1 MKIARTGT
9 ACNTVRCAVIS
20 EWTFASGR
28 LVYGIHLACDSSH
41 VHFPL
46 CIIVY
51 MTILLYSRLYHCIFI
66 RFAHFHA
73 FVIRVLLGYI
83 LLHCSTILVF
93 LLSNRVTYENH
104 FTEKLRSVHNNS
116 GYFLTYLFL
125 EFCLWYLPLFRRQ
138 LLCLLTWSWKE
149 LYLLFSCCLL
159 IRFE

>member
-41 VHFPL
+41 VHFPP

-104 FTEKLRSVHNNS
+104 FTEKLRSLRNNS

-149 LYLLFSCCLL
+149 LYPLFSCCLL

>member
-1 MKIARTGT
+1 MKGRKRKRMKTLSPLFLLYEKKARRANSKNVNEDCA

-28 LVYGIHLACDSSH
+28 LVHGIHLACDSSH

-51 MTILLYSRLYHCIFI
+51 MTILLYSRLYRCIFI

-83 LLHCSTILVF
+83 LFRCSTILVS
-93 LLSNRVTYENH
+93 LLPNRATYENH
-104 FTEKLRSVHNNS
+104 FTEKLRSPRNNS
-116 GYFLTYLFL
+116 RYFLT
-125 EFCLWYLPLFRRQ
+125 C
-138 LLCLLTWSWKE
+138 S
-149 LYLLFSCCLL
+149 
-159 IRFE
+159 